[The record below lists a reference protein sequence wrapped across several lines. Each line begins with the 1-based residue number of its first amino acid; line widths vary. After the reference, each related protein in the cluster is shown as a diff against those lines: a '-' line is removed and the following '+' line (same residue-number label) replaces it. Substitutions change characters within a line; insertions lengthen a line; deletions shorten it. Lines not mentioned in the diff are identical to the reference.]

1 MAGIKKAAVTEVFN
15 GQSDIVIFDEVT
27 DYNTAT
33 FTSVTSSGLSLG
45 QIVGDTTSWDGED
58 PTTDNIVDEQ
68 GGIIIAAA
76 TAGTYA
82 FSCDVASTSK
92 AMQTLLL
99 KAKEVSE
106 PGTSA
111 SFSEVSELTK
121 AVDLPVIT
129 RPIAIVND
137 EGNKFILFPKAKI
150 VGSLKLDSK
159 LWRIHISAT
168 AELVDTATL
177 GTFMMG
183 KGKATADA
191 SV

>member
-15 GQSDIVIFDEVT
+15 GQSDIVIFDEVA
-27 DYNTAT
+27 DYNAAT
-33 FTSVTSSGLSLG
+33 FTTVTATGLSLG
-45 QIVGDTTSWDGED
+45 QIVGDSTSWDGED
-58 PTTDNIVDEQ
+58 PTADNINDEQ
-68 GGIIIAAA
+68 GNIIISQPS
-76 TAGTYA
+76 AGTYA

-92 AMQTLLL
+92 AMQLLLL
-99 KAKEVSE
+99 KAKEISA

-111 SFSEVSELTK
+111 SFSNVTELTK

-150 VGSLKLDSK
+150 VGSMKLDSK

-168 AELVDTATL
+168 AEYIDTDTL

-183 KGKATADA
+183 KGKATAEA
-191 SV
+191 